1 MAFGFETIAQN
12 ISRGFQNAG
21 GIGCWLPGVHR
32 GSQVWRHLHGRHQQ
46 KERAETMVP
55 RRSLRVK
62 QVAKEEEEVVKAI
75 KKVPRYTG
83 CV

>member
-1 MAFGFETIAQN
+1 
-12 ISRGFQNAG
+12 
-21 GIGCWLPGVHR
+21 
-32 GSQVWRHLHGRHQQ
+32 
-46 KERAETMVP
+46 MVP